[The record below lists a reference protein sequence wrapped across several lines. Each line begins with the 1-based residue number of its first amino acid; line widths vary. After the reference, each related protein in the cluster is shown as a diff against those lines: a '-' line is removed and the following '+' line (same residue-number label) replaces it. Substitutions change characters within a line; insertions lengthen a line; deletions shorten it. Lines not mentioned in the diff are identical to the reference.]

1 MKKMLFLFNPRSG
14 KEQIKSHLL
23 RILDIFSKAG
33 YDIHVHVTQCQ
44 LDARKT
50 VEHLGKNVDVIVCS
64 GGDGTLNE
72 TISGM
77 LQLKKT
83 PSLGYIPAGSTNDFA
98 SSLKISKNMEKAA
111 REIVNGFPV
120 PVDAGMFCGDRSFIY
135 IAAFGAFTEVSY
147 QTPQDRKNLL
157 GHQAYMI
164 ESVKSLASIKP
175 YHMRVEWDDQILEE
189 DFVFGMVT
197 NSRSVGGFKGI
208 VGKEVIFDDGEFEVT
223 LIKTPKN
230 PIELNEI
237 VASLL
242 IKQIDSA
249 HMYSFKAKE
258 VKFESIEEIP
268 WTLDG
273 EFGGEHDCVDI
284 RNWKQGMRIMVKS
297 QMIQQLSV
305 KGRIENTQIL
315 EEVGLETEEI
325 SEK

>member
-120 PVDAGMFCGDRSFIY
+120 P
-135 IAAFGAFTEVSY
+135 
-147 QTPQDRKNLL
+147 
-157 GHQAYMI
+157 
-164 ESVKSLASIKP
+164 
-175 YHMRVEWDDQILEE
+175 MRVCFVATAVLFILRHLAHLRRYL
-189 DFVFGMVT
+189 T
-197 NSRSVGGFKGI
+197 RRPRT
-208 VGKEVIFDDGEFEVT
+208 GKI
-223 LIKTPKN
+223 
-230 PIELNEI
+230 
-237 VASLL
+237 
-242 IKQIDSA
+242 
-249 HMYSFKAKE
+249 
-258 VKFESIEEIP
+258 
-268 WTLDG
+268 
-273 EFGGEHDCVDI
+273 C
-284 RNWKQGMRIMVKS
+284 
-297 QMIQQLSV
+297 
-305 KGRIENTQIL
+305 
-315 EEVGLETEEI
+315 
-325 SEK
+325 